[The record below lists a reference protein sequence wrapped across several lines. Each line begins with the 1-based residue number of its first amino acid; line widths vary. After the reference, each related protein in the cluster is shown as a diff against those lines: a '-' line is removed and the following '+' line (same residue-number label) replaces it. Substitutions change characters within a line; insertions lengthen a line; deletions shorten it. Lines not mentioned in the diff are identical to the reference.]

1 MDRKSL
7 IFCLSVLA
15 VLVLGTGVA
24 VAVLYSDSGP
34 DDDRK
39 VSQVAD
45 QDRYELLPAVP
56 SDAIA
61 VACFSKVEKALPG
74 IYDGMDLPSSVMK
87 RRGVV
92 SLHYSGGL
100 VPLYVFEVQM
110 DADALSDDAQ
120 ALLDSLK
127 ENGLYAEPVPGR
139 PMVVASGSETILRSS
154 LRHVSKGISVMHA
167 AGFDK
172 ASASVSGADILFF
185 SNSHAGNLLPSVLVK
200 KYSSYSG
207 FISRIADWTVL
218 DMKDARNH
226 ISLSGTA
233 VYDGDPSEFMSVLAS
248 SEPAVSSV
256 SSVLPSY
263 ARFVVS
269 LPMGNVDGYVDAYM
283 GYLDSRQSLQKTL
296 ANRKEIERNIGIE
309 PVALMHQMDVREV
322 ATASFG
328 VGSAV
333 ERVLLVRLGAK
344 SFQLPSDTGRWP
356 YPGAVASV
364 FGGHFG
370 LEDESCFVLTGGWAV
385 VGSQAAIAEYKD
397 GRALEY
403 TLKEYMADAGQDDLL
418 ARSRASAVSY
428 FSFSEADDSVKDIFT
443 KSFVKSFAGLYE
455 DAEFC
460 PLVLTVSHSKKGLS
474 VNADLWKLSLQKTK
488 APAFERDTVVTVPSG
503 PFEVKNSGTGKMN
516 RFYQNSHL
524 SLCLNEDGKDLWGIP
539 FKKPICGT
547 AQNVDYYAN
556 GKLQIAFGAGSEIYL
571 IDRLGR
577 YVSGFPVNLGK
588 EILIGPDVYDFN
600 GTRKYNIMVLH
611 KDNTVEMYNLKGQK
625 PASWKGIRPS
635 ETVKALPERM
645 VVSGSTFW
653 VVRTSIQTLI
663 YPFYGGDPL
672 TAFSGNEMIRPD
684 SEVKPLEGGAVDVLC
699 YDGRH
704 RTVQLK

>member
-15 VLVLGTGVA
+15 VLVLGIGVA
-24 VAVLYSDSGP
+24 VAVLYSDSGS

-61 VACFSKVEKALPG
+61 VACFSKVEDAFPG
-74 IYDGMDLPSSVMK
+74 IYDGMDLPSSVLK
-87 RRGVV
+87 RRGAV

-100 VPLYVFEVQM
+100 VPLYVFDVPTGS
-110 DADALSDDAQ
+110 DALSEEAQ
-120 ALLDSLK
+120 ALVDNLK
-127 ENGLYAEPVPGR
+127 GKGMYAEPVPGR
-139 PMVVASGSETILRSS
+139 PMVVASGSETILKSS

-167 AGFDK
+167 SGFDK
-172 ASASVSGADILFF
+172 ASASVSGGDVLFF
-185 SNSHAGNLLPSVLVK
+185 SNAHAGTLLPSVMVK
-200 KYSSYSG
+200 KYASYSG

-218 DMKDARNH
+218 DMKDTRNRL
-226 ISLSGTA
+226 SLSGTA
-233 VYDGDPSEFMSVLAS
+233 VYDSDPSEFMSVLAS

-263 ARFVVS
+263 TRFAVS
-269 LPMGNVDGYVDAYM
+269 LPLGNIDGYVDAYM
-283 GYLDSRQSLQKTL
+283 GYLDSRQSLQKTM
-296 ANRKEIERNIGIE
+296 ARRKEIEKSIGIE
-309 PVALMHQMDVREV
+309 PLALMHQMDVREV
-322 ATASFG
+322 AAASFV
-328 VGSAV
+328 VGSRL
-333 ERVLLVRLGAK
+333 EKVLLLRLGAK
-344 SFQLPSDTGRWP
+344 SPQLPSDSDRWP
-356 YPGAVASV
+356 YAGAVSSV
-364 FGGHFG
+364 FGSIFG
-370 LEDESCFVLTGGWAV
+370 LEDETCFVLADEWAV
-385 VGSQAAIAEYKD
+385 VGSQDAVAEYKD

-403 TLKEYMADAGQDDLL
+403 TLKEYMADAGQEDLL
-418 ARSRASAVSY
+418 ARSRASALSY
-428 FSFSEADDSVKDIFT
+428 FSFSEAKSSMDDIFK

-460 PLVLTVSHSKKGLS
+460 PLVLAVSHSKKGLS
-474 VNADLWKLSLQKTK
+474 VNADLWRLSLQKTK
-488 APAFERDTVVTVPSG
+488 APAFERDTVVTVPTG

-524 SLCLNEDGKDLWGIP
+524 SLCLSEDGKDLWGIP

-577 YVSGFPVNLGK
+577 YVSGFPVDLVK

>member
-39 VSQVAD
+39 VTQVSD

-61 VACFSKVEKALPG
+61 VACFSKVEKAVPG
-74 IYDGMDLPSSVMK
+74 IYDCMALPSSAMK
-87 RRGVV
+87 RRGAV

-100 VPLYVFEVQM
+100 VPLYVFDVQM
-110 DADALSDDAQ
+110 DGDALSDDAQ
-120 ALLDSLK
+120 SLLDSLK
-127 ENGLYAEPVPGR
+127 GNGLYAEPVPGR
-139 PMVVASGSETILRSS
+139 QMVVASGSETILKSS

-167 AGFDK
+167 SGFDK
-172 ASASVSGADILFF
+172 ASASVSGGDVLFF

-200 KYSSYSG
+200 KYASYSG

-218 DMKDARNH
+218 DMKGAGSH
-226 ISLSGTA
+226 LSLSGTA

-263 ARFVVS
+263 TRFVVS
-269 LPMGNVDGYVDAYM
+269 LPLGNIDAYADGYM

-296 ANRKEIERNIGIE
+296 ARRKEIERNIGIE
-309 PVALMHQMDVREV
+309 PVALMHQMGVREV
-322 ATASFG
+322 AAASFI
-328 VGSAV
+328 VGSEV
-333 ERVLLVRLGAK
+333 ERVLLVRLGTK
-344 SFQLPSDTGRWP
+344 SPQLPSDTDRWP
-356 YPGAVASV
+356 YAGAVASV
-364 FGGHFG
+364 FGSIFG
-370 LEDESCFVLTGGWAV
+370 LEDETCFVLAGGWAV
-385 VGSQAAIAEYKD
+385 VGSQTAVAEYKD

-418 ARSRASAVSY
+418 AHSRASMVSY
-428 FSFSEADDSVKDIFT
+428 FSFSEAAADVFT

-455 DAEFC
+455 GAEFC
-460 PLVLTVSHSKKGLS
+460 PLVLTVSQSRKGLS
-474 VNADLWKLSLQKTK
+474 VNADLRRLSLQKTK
-488 APAFERDTVVTVPSG
+488 APAFERDTVVTVPAG

-524 SLCLNEDGKDLWGIP
+524 SLCLSEDGKDLWGIP
-539 FKKPICGT
+539 FRKPICGT

-577 YVSGFPVNLGK
+577 YVSGFPVDLGK

-625 PASWKGIRPS
+625 PASWKGIRLS

-672 TAFSGNEMIRPD
+672 TTFDGNEMIRPD
-684 SEVKPLEGGAVDVLC
+684 SEIKPLEGGAVDVLC